1 MVRPVGT
8 FVRTDSSLLTPDE
21 WSSASIDL
29 SKATKL
35 KDVEFRSSS
44 WSVESIVVAL
54 QTITPE
60 HRYLQQILVLATR
73 HSAMTGA
80 SVRQAIG
87 EEDLAQLLDLDRL
100 LVQFWESH
108 SVRLKVVCVT
118 LEQGRDHIDHL
129 LPEVSGRGIVDF
141 VRYSDES
148 R

>member
-1 MVRPVGT
+1 
-8 FVRTDSSLLTPDE
+8 
-21 WSSASIDL
+21 
-29 SKATKL
+29 
-35 KDVEFRSSS
+35 
-44 WSVESIVVAL
+44 
-54 QTITPE
+54 
-60 HRYLQQILVLATR
+60 
-73 HSAMTGA
+73 MTGA